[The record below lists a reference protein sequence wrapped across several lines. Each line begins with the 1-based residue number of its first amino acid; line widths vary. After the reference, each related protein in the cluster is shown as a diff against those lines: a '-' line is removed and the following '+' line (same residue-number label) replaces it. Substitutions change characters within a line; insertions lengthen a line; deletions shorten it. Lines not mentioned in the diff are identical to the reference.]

1 ELDVEAVA
9 LAGLLVVRDVD
20 YRVARLC
27 RCIDVARAGELA
39 VCAGPSSGCTATDCE
54 QQPEHHGKHKAR
66 WTTPSIQHATSP
78 PKLERLQHGGARRRP
93 AGLRAAHPTEHR
105 PETVRPWARRTALRS
120 ARRDAKA
127 NSCAVFVRAGWT
139 CHVSQELDEIPHR

>member
-1 ELDVEAVA
+1 C
-9 LAGLLVVRDVD
+9 RDVD
-20 YRVARLC
+20 
-27 RCIDVARAGELA
+27 RAGELA

-105 PETVRPWARRTALRS
+105 PETVGPWAKRTALRS
-120 ARRDAKA
+120 SPRCESEFMLCVCPLWLDLPCLARSGRNPTSDGR
-127 NSCAVFVRAGWT
+127 AVGTSVART
-139 CHVSQELDEIPHR
+139 

>member
-1 ELDVEAVA
+1 MALPGLLGSSDVEDRVA
-9 LAGLLVVRDVD
+9 RPRRGRDVD
-20 YRVARLC
+20 
-27 RCIDVARAGELA
+27 RAGELA

-105 PETVRPWARRTALRS
+105 PETVGPWAKRT
-120 ARRDAKA
+120 
-127 NSCAVFVRAGWT
+127 
-139 CHVSQELDEIPHR
+139 